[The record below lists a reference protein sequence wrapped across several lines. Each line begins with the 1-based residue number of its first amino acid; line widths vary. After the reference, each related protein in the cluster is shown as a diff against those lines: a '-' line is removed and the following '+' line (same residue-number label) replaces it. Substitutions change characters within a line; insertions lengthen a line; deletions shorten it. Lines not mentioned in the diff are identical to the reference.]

1 MTLVNTPA
9 RWRLRHA
16 TTYRYARPVDMATH
30 MLHLTPRDLPG
41 QRVLDHQIQS
51 MPEAARMTHG
61 TDHFGNAVTWLF
73 LDSPHDRFVVVS
85 EAEVEVAFPP
95 PPPMA
100 DTPPWEAV
108 VAATGGTVAQF
119 LFDSPLIPANA
130 AARAYAAVSFP
141 AGRPVLAGLLH
152 LMGRIRREFAYKPG
166 VTGISTSVE
175 TIMSTRAG
183 VCQDFS
189 HAMIAGLRGL
199 GLPARYVSGY
209 IRTHTPPGG
218 VRMRGADQSHAW
230 VGAWMGPDL
239 GWVDLDPTNDCVTG
253 TEHVVLGWG
262 RDFSDVSPLRGVI
275 LGGGRHTL
283 DVGVDLE
290 PA

>member
-1 MTLVNTPA
+1 MSEILAPA
-9 RWRLRHA
+9 RWKLRHE

-30 MLHLTPRDLPG
+30 MLHLTPRDFPG
-41 QRVLDHQIQS
+41 QRVISHSLTS
-51 MPEAARMTHG
+51 TPEPARTTHG
-61 TDHFGNAVTWLF
+61 TDDFGNAVTWLF

-95 PPPMA
+95 PPPPA
-100 DTPPWEAV
+100 DTLPWEE
-108 VAATGGTVAQF
+108 VAALAGGTVAQF
-119 LFDSPLIPANA
+119 LFDSPLIPASP
-130 AARAYAAVSFP
+130 AARAYAGASFP
-141 AGRPVLAGLLH
+141 RGRPVLEGLLH
-152 LMGRIRREFAYKPG
+152 LMHRIRREFAYKPG

-230 VGAWMGPDL
+230 VGAWMGPDF

-283 DVGVDLE
+283 HVGVDLE